1 MRRILCLALSLGVIA
16 VLSGCAQPLY
26 GTWRSQSVE
35 PPDMVKKFNLARVT
49 FNDDMTFTC
58 SAAYEGKTQQ
68 SSGTWS
74 FDGFKLKLTTKEGKE
89 LVYDA
94 FYYAINKKLAVS
106 RDIEGQKSKVIMV
119 KDESGA

>member
-16 VLSGCAQPLY
+16 VVSGCAQPLY
-26 GTWRSQSVE
+26 GTWRSQSVD

-58 SAAYEGKTQQ
+58 SAAIDGKTKQ

-74 FDGFKLKLTTKEGKE
+74 FNGFKLKLMTKEGE
-89 LVYDA
+89 ERVYDA
-94 FYYAINKKLAVS
+94 TYYMNGRLVVS
-106 RDIEGQKSKVIMV
+106 ENVDGQKAKVTMV